1 MLSTIMYPEIYGANY
16 LYCSFNENSIINKV
30 NEILKMSIPELKK
43 YSYNNDF
50 LNKNVSLD
58 AWIKA
63 FKAIEMY
70 R

>member
-1 MLSTIMYPEIYGANY
+1 
-16 LYCSFNENSIINKV
+16 
-30 NEILKMSIPELKK
+30 MSIPELKK